1 MFLYKSNMNQGANQ
15 SKVITRFAPS
25 PTGPIHLGGV
35 RTALFNYLFA
45 KQNGGEMVLRIED
58 TDPERSKA
66 EYEKDIIDGLN
77 WLGIRYGKFY
87 RQSERNQLGIYKKY
101 VDTAICLINNNA
113 LRAIR
118 KKDIPDGMSIEEYAD
133 KKQIKSLKGLLKNKH
148 SLLAKTQMYTPPP
161 PFFGMN
167 NGD

>member
-1 MFLYKSNMNQGANQ
+1 MKAFTLITINGEVSNIPEYDPQ
-15 SKVITRFAPS
+15 RFHKKLQQVKIVDKYVGEKNGD
-25 PTGPIHLGGV
+25 T
-35 RTALFNYLFA
+35 LFCF
-45 KQNGGEMVLRIED
+45 
-58 TDPERSKA
+58 
-66 EYEKDIIDGLN
+66 EYENPDGEKISVNLSRG
-77 WLGIRYGKFY
+77 LFLTK
-87 RQSERNQLGIYKKY
+87 SAALAKKKEIYKKY

-148 SLLAKTQMYTPPP
+148 HLYSKIQTNTPPP

-167 NGD
+167 NGN